1 MPVLQVQRDL
11 NVAIAEFA
19 ELKEQLERDTL
30 VLSVL
35 KQLQEVREKGDVI
48 PHPDPRPVFHLSFG
62 SPSYIYFSFFPLQ
75 FDTSLKQCTALLPE
89 KKYVPAACYLNKVI
103 SDS

>member
-48 PHPDPRPVFHLSFG
+48 PHPDPRPVFHLSVLGACPTF
-62 SPSYIYFSFFPLQ
+62 IFHFFPFSLILLLSSVLPYCLRRSTFLQ
-75 FDTSLKQCTALLPE
+75 HA
-89 KKYVPAACYLNKVI
+89 I
-103 SDS
+103 STR